1 MTINF
6 DLLTLRAFLLE
17 NAEFF
22 AGARL
27 QKIQQPTRA
36 ELVFYLRNQGET
48 RKLYVNIHT
57 NFYHLCFMSKENE
70 AKRLIEIPKSPP
82 MFCMLLRKYL
92 EGSKIAKTAMPQ
104 NERILE
110 FYFETYNEL
119 SEKIYLCLAIELM
132 GKHSNVVLY
141 NYDTNVIIGCAHNI
155 GAEKSRFREMI
166 GGLPYVYPPRQDK
179 KDFLEISFEEFL
191 EDKTFAQRAYVIAR
205 QKTSP
210 LNKEN
215 TEAISPREVET
226 FKFLS
231 DSYLGISQAFARQ
244 ICSKFTDEKT
254 LFLKLQEYLSLKNI
268 FPAVSVDWKEFSIFE
283 ELLTEG
289 TLVKNVNE
297 MIDKYFAHHQ
307 EVEKVRALKSKFSL
321 LVKAKLKKIINSIA
335 KLDKQIE
342 SVEKA
347 DVYRKKGDLI
357 MANLYANKDYSKS
370 VEVFDYE
377 NNSNEKI
384 DLDETKTLKDNANK
398 FYKLYTKSKT
408 TLSKS
413 TEMIEGLNQEKAYL
427 EQVLYSIDS
436 AEGVVDLLEIEEEIV
451 KVHEASKSCHAEFI
465 SASIQSAKK
474 GKILKRVQ
482 DDVKQGKTLSLLTFH
497 FLPFTVYVGKNNKQN
512 DYIVSKLSRDE
523 DIWFHVHNCAGS
535 HVLLKIESG
544 QEPTDEIIFECAK
557 LAKEHSSAKLSTKV
571 GVIYTKRK
579 FLKKPPG
586 ANLGYVIYKNEKE
599 VMV

>member
-6 DLLTLRAFLLE
+6 DLLTLKAFLVE

-22 AGARL
+22 VGARL

-36 ELVFYLRNQGET
+36 ELIFYLRNLGET

-92 EGSKIAKTAMPQ
+92 EGAKIAKIDQPQ

-179 KDFLEISFEEFL
+179 KDFQTISFEEFL
-191 EDKTFAQRAYVIAR
+191 DNLKKLKSRLGFQPNNIN
-205 QKTSP
+205 P
-210 LNKEN
+210 ND
-215 TEAISPREVET
+215 ET
-226 FKFLS
+226 YKFLS

-244 ICSKFTDEKT
+244 LCSKFTDEKT

-268 FPAVSVDWKEFSIFE
+268 FPAVSVDWSEFSIYE

-307 EVEKVRALKSKFSL
+307 EAEKVRALKSKFSL
-321 LVKAKLKKIINSIA
+321 LVKAKLKKITNSIA
-335 KLDKQIE
+335 KLDKQIT

-370 VEVFDYE
+370 VEIFDYE
-377 NNSNEKI
+377 NNSNVKI
-384 DLDETKTLKDNANK
+384 DLDETKTLKENANK

-413 TEMIEGLNQEKAYL
+413 TEMIEGLNKEKDYL

-436 AEGVVDLLEIEEEIV
+436 AEGVGDLLEIEEEIDGGKHETVNGKQKKEKVRSLFTVHCSPV
-451 KVHEASKSCHAEFI
+451 KIF
-465 SASIQSAKK
+465 
-474 GKILKRVQ
+474 
-482 DDVKQGKTLSLLTFH
+482 DFN
-497 FLPFTVYVGKNNKQN
+497 VYVGKNNKQN
-512 DYIVSKLSRDE
+512 DYIVSKLARDE

-557 LAKEHSSAKLSTKV
+557 LAKEYSSAKLSTKV

-586 ANLGYVIYKNEKE
+586 ANLGHVIYKNEKE
-599 VMV
+599 IVV